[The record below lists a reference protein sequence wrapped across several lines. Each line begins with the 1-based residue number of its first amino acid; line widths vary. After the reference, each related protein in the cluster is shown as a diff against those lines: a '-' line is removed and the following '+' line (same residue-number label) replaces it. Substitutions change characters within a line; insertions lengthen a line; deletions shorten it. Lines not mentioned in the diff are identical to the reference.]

1 MFTDC
6 LTRKTEV
13 IMRGS
18 VAVIGAGP
26 GGLTT
31 ALFLKKNGLNV
42 TVYESAEEIRPVGAG
57 IVMAGNAMQ
66 IFRELGLQEKI
77 EQAGNKVSAM
87 KITDE
92 QYQLLSEMDLSLFEQ
107 KYHVHNVAVYR
118 ADLQRILAE
127 MLGYEHLSLGKR
139 LLKIKRKENVF
150 RLLFE
155 DGSEAEHDYLIGA
168 DGIKSVVRE
177 QLFGAHEIRNT
188 GQICWRGLCEK
199 DFSEK
204 YRNEVYELWGRGRR
218 FGFVQINS
226 RQVYWYAVVNA
237 HLVTDEPSLP
247 DLFSDF
253 HPEIQEL
260 IKITSADDIIKNE
273 IIDLKPMQKW
283 FTKNACLIGDAAHA
297 TTPNMG
303 QGACQA
309 IEDAYAVGQLLQKG
323 KSLNETFRLYEQLR
337 KSKAHGIVNNS
348 WRLGKIAHLESL
360 IAVKFRNFLFKII
373 PASVN
378 KKQLEKVLD
387 ISYLK

>member
-1 MFTDC
+1 MS
-6 LTRKTEV
+6 E
-13 IMRGS
+13 S

-42 TVYESAEEIRPVGAG
+42 TVYESAQEIKPVGAG

-66 IFRELGLQEKI
+66 IFRELGLKEKI
-77 EQAGNKVSAM
+77 EQAGNKVSTM

-92 QYQLLSEMDLSLFEQ
+92 RYQLLSEMDLSVFEQ
-107 KYHVHNVAVYR
+107 QYHVHNVAVYR
-118 ADLQRILAE
+118 ADLQKILAE
-127 MLGYEHLSLGKR
+127 ALGDEHLSLRRR
-139 LLKIKRKENVF
+139 LLKAERRENTF

-155 DGSEAEHDYLIGA
+155 DGTEAEYDYLIGA

-188 GQICWRGLCEK
+188 GQVCWRGLCEK

-204 YRNEVYELWGRGRR
+204 YRNEAYELWGRGKR

-226 RQVYWYAVVNA
+226 RQIYWYAVVNA
-237 HLVTDEPSLP
+237 HLVTEISLP
-247 DLFSDF
+247 DLFSEF
-253 HPEIQEL
+253 HPEIQGL
-260 IKITSADDIIKNE
+260 IEITPADDIIKNE
-273 IIDLKPMQKW
+273 IIDLKPIQKW
-283 FTKNACLIGDAAHA
+283 FTQNACLIGDAAHA

-309 IEDAYAVGQLLQKG
+309 IEDAYAIGQLLQKG
-323 KSLNETFRLYEQLR
+323 KSLNEAFELYEQLR

-348 WRLGKIAHLESL
+348 WRLGKIAHLENTVS
-360 IAVKFRNFLFKII
+360 VKFRNFLFKIL
-373 PASVN
+373 PALAS
-378 KKQLEKVLD
+378 KKQLEKIFD
-387 ISYLK
+387 ISYLN

>member
-1 MFTDC
+1 M
-6 LTRKTEV
+6 
-13 IMRGS
+13 GAS

-31 ALFLKKNGLNV
+31 ALFFKKNGLNV
-42 TVYESAEEIRPVGAG
+42 TVYESAEEIKPVGAG

-66 IFRELGLQEKI
+66 IFRELGLQEKV
-77 EQAGNKVSAM
+77 EQSGNKVSKM

-92 QYQLLSEMDLSLFEQ
+92 QYRLLSEMDLSLFEQ
-107 KYHVHNVAVYR
+107 KYNVHNVAVYR

-127 MLGYEHLSLGKR
+127 TLGYEHLCLGKR
-139 LLKIKRKENVF
+139 LSKIERKENVF
-150 RLLFE
+150 RLMFK
-155 DGSEAEHDYLIGA
+155 DGSEAEHDCLIGA
-168 DGIKSVVRE
+168 DGIRSVVRE
-177 QLFGAHEIRNT
+177 QLFGTHEIRNT
-188 GQICWRGLCEK
+188 GQVCWRGLCEK

-204 YRNEVYELWGRGRR
+204 YRNEAYELWGRGKR

-237 HLVTDEPSLP
+237 HLVTDELSLP

-253 HPEIQEL
+253 HPEIREL
-260 IKITSADDIIKNE
+260 IKITSADTIIKNE

-283 FTKNACLIGDAAHA
+283 FTKNVCLIGDAAHA

-309 IEDAYAVGQLLQKG
+309 IEDAYAIGQLLQKG
-323 KSLNETFRLYEQLR
+323 KSLNETFKLYEQLR

-348 WRLGKIAHLESL
+348 WKLGKIAHFESW
-360 IAVKFRNFLFKII
+360 IAVKFRNFLFKIV
-373 PASVN
+373 PAAAN
-378 KKQLEKVLD
+378 RKQLEKVLD

>member
-1 MFTDC
+1 
-6 LTRKTEV
+6 
-13 IMRGS
+13 MRAS

-31 ALFLKKNGLNV
+31 ALFFKKNGLNV
-42 TVYESAEEIRPVGAG
+42 TVYESTEEIKPVGAG

-66 IFRELGLQEKI
+66 IFRELGLQEKV
-77 EQAGNKVSAM
+77 EQSGNKVSKM

-92 QYQLLSEMDLSLFEQ
+92 QYRLLSEMDLSLFEQ
-107 KYHVHNVAVYR
+107 KYNVHNVAVYR

-127 MLGYEHLSLGKR
+127 TLGNEHLCLGKR
-139 LLKIKRKENVF
+139 LSKIERKENVF
-150 RLLFE
+150 RLMFE
-155 DGSEAEHDYLIGA
+155 DGSEAEHDCLIGA
-168 DGIKSVVRE
+168 DGIRSVVRE
-177 QLFGAHEIRNT
+177 QLFGTHEIRNT
-188 GQICWRGLCEK
+188 GQVCWRGLCEK

-204 YRNEVYELWGRGRR
+204 YRNEAYELWGRGKR

-237 HLVTDEPSLP
+237 HLVTDELSLP

-253 HPEIQEL
+253 HPEIREL
-260 IKITSADDIIKNE
+260 ITITSADDIIKNE

-283 FTKNACLIGDAAHA
+283 FTKNVCLIGDAAHA

-309 IEDAYAVGQLLQKG
+309 IEDAYAIGQLLQKG
-323 KSLNETFRLYEQLR
+323 KSLNETFKLYEQLR

-348 WRLGKIAHLESL
+348 WKLGKIAHFESWV
-360 IAVKFRNFLFKII
+360 AVKFRNFLFKIV
-373 PASVN
+373 PAAAN
-378 KKQLEKVLD
+378 RKQLEKVLD